1 MEFLCFELFLVGL
14 FDLVDWLCIWSRMLL
29 KEQLTK
35 LDVVDVEPLFI

>member
-1 MEFLCFELFLVGL
+1 MEFLCFELFLVG
-14 FDLVDWLCIWSRMLL
+14 LCIWSRMLL